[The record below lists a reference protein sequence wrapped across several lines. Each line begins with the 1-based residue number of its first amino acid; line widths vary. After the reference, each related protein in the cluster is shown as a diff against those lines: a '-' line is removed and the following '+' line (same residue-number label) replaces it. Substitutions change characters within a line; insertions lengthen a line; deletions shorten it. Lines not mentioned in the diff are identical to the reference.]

1 MTLHIKNEKGEI
13 ERFDDV
19 SSVQI
24 AEKFYDINFLVIVRK
39 KGKQLPMYKSI
50 DLRDIVWLRVD
61 E

>member
-1 MTLHIKNEKGEI
+1 MTLHIKNEEGEI

-24 AEKFYDINFLVIVRK
+24 AEKFYDIHFLVIVRK
-39 KGKQLPMYKSI
+39 KGKQLPIYKNI